1 MLNFLEVHSVFLVPD
16 KNAYSVLIAFFVNL
30 SVEPLELLVQTVLA
44 ALVDSRSIE
53 DVDGALS
60 LAEESSRKWPFLLCL

>member
-16 KNAYSVLIAFFVNL
+16 QNAYSVLIAFFVNL

-44 ALVDSRSIE
+44 ALVDS
-53 DVDGALS
+53 
-60 LAEESSRKWPFLLCL
+60 